1 MIDISGDGP
10 NNTGIAVIIAR
21 TRVIASGIEI
31 NGLPIMIKKGGG
43 GFQIDNLD
51 LYYRQ
56 CITDVPTAFVL
67 PVYDKILLAGT
78 IVKKMLL
85 EIAGLAPA
93 RLPLHLAA
101 NPVASQ
107 IANPIDCLIGEKQ
120 CDDFMRSLGF
130 D

>member
-1 MIDISGDGP
+1 
-10 NNTGIAVIIAR
+10 IAR
-21 TRVIASGIEI
+21 GIEI

-43 GFQIDNLD
+43 GFQIDDLD

-56 CITDVPTAFVL
+56 CVTGGPTAFVL
-67 PVYDKILLAGT
+67 PVYDKNLLAGT

-85 EIAGLAPA
+85 EIAGLAPP

-101 NPVASQ
+101 SQ
-107 IANPIDCLIGEKQ
+107 IANQIDCLIGEKQ
-120 CDDFMRSLGF
+120 RDDFMRSLGF